1 MRSKLLLHRLRMTLA
16 LLFLCALGSPAVG
29 QVIAP
34 AQVLDPPTPPP
45 EERFHG
51 NSVSSDG
58 QYLAVGAPYYNGGTG
73 GTSPG
78 SVIIYRKL
86 AGSWTF
92 SQRLQAPTPV
102 NGDGFGFH
110 VELVGTQLIV
120 GAPFSTVGGVN
131 QRGAVYFYQRA
142 GTSFGTNPQVLEP
155 GTAPGANA
163 GFGFHHSQDGGWLAI
178 GAIRGGGGD
187 GQVQLYRFDGD
198 FEVWIY
204 HSTLDVSLSSGSNFG
219 VRTLMRGDRLLVTA
233 NAEQSTLGWA
243 YEFERAGNGATA
255 VWSQRQRFRP
265 TSQSGAGTSSSFGS
279 ALALTDD
286 GLSLLVGAPNERPVN
301 GGAIIGAVFA
311 FERNSAGNWQQI
323 QRFSNTSPALTSSSF
338 GSALAIDGSYAL
350 VADIRAGM
358 GTPKPGAVQRYA
370 RGTAGLWSAP
380 TSTYFFG
387 ASSTDSFFGAAISWR
402 DGEAIIAAPLA
413 PTGGSTSLGSGRVF
427 TYLLGNTA
435 PVINISTSLQR
446 RQGAAPSAG
455 TGVAEVA
462 DNESAPQSLEGTA
475 IAGGTATGITTVV
488 TDNIGGGLIA
498 EVNAGCTA
506 TTGTQRLQVSDGLL
520 AATGN
525 LQVNVLPNDQPVL
538 AYAPAGVPL
547 SGAGSINPSQGPSD
561 LGSISSVVVQSSGS
575 YTGSLSVDGG
585 GVIAYANAAPIGTHT
600 VTIRATDNCG
610 ATGDASFA
618 LTVSN
623 SAPSMAPA
631 APISRQQG
639 SAPGPAVT
647 LGTLSDP
654 DTQLTALTVSQVSGG
669 SASGI
674 SISQL
679 TNTAGTVTAVLSA
692 GCTATS
698 GTLRFVVSDGS
709 NTGTADVQIN
719 VASNSAPVLGNY
731 ASSAML
737 LGQSISVTPDAPP
750 SDNGSVSS
758 ISVSSNPNTFAGSL
772 SASTST
778 GVVSIGSAG
787 PVGAYT
793 IALTAVDNCSL
804 TSTRSFSLL
813 VNGDAVFAHGF
824 E

>member
-1 MRSKLLLHRLRMTLA
+1 MRLELLLQRLRMTVG
-16 LLFLCALGSPAVG
+16 LLLICALGFPVLA
-29 QVIAP
+29 QVITP

-45 EERFHG
+45 QERFHG
-51 NSVSSDG
+51 QSVSSDG
-58 QYLAVGAPYYNGGTG
+58 QYLAVGAPFYNGGTG

-110 VELVGTQLIV
+110 VELVGAQLIV
-120 GAPFSTVGGVN
+120 SAPFSTVGGVA
-131 QRGAVYFYQRA
+131 QRGAVYYYQRA
-142 GTSFGTNPQVLEP
+142 GTSFGGSPQTIEP

-163 GFGFHHSQDGGWLAI
+163 NFGFHHVQDDGWLAI

-204 HSTLDVSLSSGSNFG
+204 HSTLDLSLGSGSNFG
-219 VRTLMRGDRLLVTA
+219 VRTLLRGDRLLVTA

-243 YEFERAGNGATA
+243 YEFERTGNGATA

-265 TSQSGAGTSSSFGS
+265 TAQSGIGGSSSFGS

-286 GLSLLVGAPNERPVN
+286 GLSLLIGAPNERPVN

-311 FERNSAGNWQQI
+311 FERNGAGDWQQI

-387 ASSTDSFFGAAISWR
+387 ASANDSFFGAAMSWR

-413 PTGGSTSLGSGRVF
+413 LVGGNPSLGSGQVF
-427 TYLLGNTA
+427 TYLLSNTA
-435 PVINISTSLQR
+435 PTINISTSLQR
-446 RQGAAPSAG
+446 RQGAAPSAP

-475 IAGGTATGITTVV
+475 IAGGTASGITTLA

-498 EVNAGCTA
+498 EVNASCAA

-547 SGAGSINPSQGPSD
+547 SGTGSLNPSQGPSD
-561 LGSISSVVVQSSGS
+561 LGGISSVVVQSPGS
-575 YTGSLSVDGG
+575 YTGTLSVDIG
-585 GVIAYANAAPIGTHT
+585 GVISYANAAPVGTHT

-610 ATGDASFA
+610 ATRDASFA

-623 SAPSMAPA
+623 SAPSLAPA
-631 APISRQQG
+631 PPISRQQG
-639 SAPGPAVT
+639 SAAGPAVT

-654 DTQLTALTVSQVSGG
+654 DTQLSALTVSQISGG
-669 SASGI
+669 TATGVNV
-674 SISQL
+674 SQL
-679 TNTAGTVTAVLSA
+679 SNNAGTVTAVLGA

-698 GTLRFVVSDGS
+698 GTLRFEVSDGS

-719 VASNSAPVLGNY
+719 VSNNSAPVLGNY
-731 ASSAML
+731 PASSAL
-737 LGQSISVTPDAPP
+737 LAQSISVSPDAPP
-750 SDNGSVSS
+750 SDNGMVSS
-758 ISVSSNPNTFAGSL
+758 ISVASTPANFTGTL
-772 SASTST
+772 SANNST
-778 GVVSIGSAG
+778 GVVSIGNAG
-787 PVGAYT
+787 PVGPYT
-793 IALTAVDNCSL
+793 VTLTAVDNCSL
-804 TSTRSFSLL
+804 TSTRSFSLS
-813 VNGDAVFAHGF
+813 VNGDAMFANGF